1 MNEQENEEN
10 FEQPSLQWQA
20 HTGYEEIVTASAI
33 RPLEPQQTQSESLSV
48 DDKFLMMIQQMR
60 LDHEQMRQERGAMEY
75 RFENLLKSHSKERP
89 PALPPIH
96 SLINIE
102 LNLRQ
107 FEEHMTTYGINKSKW
122 PAELRAI
129 LRDEALQAFL
139 ATPRGESYDYEEV
152 KKAILTRAGV
162 STTARVQQTFSF
174 TPSTTRTASQ
184 VFADIKDTWTDF
196 SRGMKTIEEFIEALS
211 LECVFKMTAPH
222 IQAAVRQL
230 HCKDVRKAVE
240 EIDNYVIHREL
251 ATNKIW
257 KRNYPLQSQWHN
269 NR

>member
-1 MNEQENEEN
+1 MRAFGSRNSAYAFLDTTDIHTDIPKSRLNT
-10 FEQPSLQWQA
+10 PVWGSL
-20 HTGYEEIVTASAI
+20 
-33 RPLEPQQTQSESLSV
+33 
-48 DDKFLMMIQQMR
+48 
-60 LDHEQMRQERGAMEY
+60 
-75 RFENLLKSHSKERP
+75 HSP
-89 PALPPIH
+89 
-96 SLINIE
+96 N
-102 LNLRQ
+102 
-107 FEEHMTTYGINKSKW
+107 W

-211 LECVFKMTAPH
+211 LECV
-222 IQAAVRQL
+222 
-230 HCKDVRKAVE
+230 
-240 EIDNYVIHREL
+240 
-251 ATNKIW
+251 
-257 KRNYPLQSQWHN
+257 
-269 NR
+269 

>member
-1 MNEQENEEN
+1 MQENEEN

-20 HTGYEEIVTASAI
+20 HTGYEEIVTASAV
-33 RPLEPQQTQSESLSV
+33 RPLEQQQTQSEGLSV
-48 DDKFLMMIQQMR
+48 DDKFLMMLQQMR
-60 LDHEQMRQERGAMEY
+60 LDKCDKRGAMEY
-75 RFENLLKSHSKERP
+75 RLENILKSHSKERP

-107 FEEHMTTYGINKSKW
+107 FEEHMTTYSINKSKW

-139 ATPRGESYDYEEV
+139 ATPRGEFYDYEEV

-174 TPSTTRTASQ
+174 TPTTLRASQ
-184 VFADIKDTWTDF
+184 VFADIKHTWTDF
-196 SRGMKTIEEFIEALS
+196 SGA
-211 LECVFKMTAPH
+211 
-222 IQAAVRQL
+222 
-230 HCKDVRKAVE
+230 
-240 EIDNYVIHREL
+240 
-251 ATNKIW
+251 
-257 KRNYPLQSQWHN
+257 
-269 NR
+269 